1 MLSIAKMSA
10 GSAVSYHIHMQKD
23 GQVEDY
29 YSKEGEGK
37 WAGEGAAK
45 MGLTGTVNAADF
57 KSLAEGFDPKT
68 GEKLTQNSGK
78 TERIAGYDAT
88 FSAPKSVSIA
98 MSVSSESDAKLIQQ
112 AHDKAVQT
120 ALQFVQDKQSFSRTG
135 HDGLVKEKA
144 SLIIATFN
152 HQTSREQDPQ
162 IHTHSFIMNVAQR
175 QNGTTG
181 SLDATKIYDYKMATG
196 AIYRAELAS
205 QMKNLGYKIER
216 EGDSFRIQGVSKD
229 ADLEFS
235 TRRQQIEKE
244 LEKTGQSGAKA
255 SQIAALSTRQPKQIK
270 NQNELKSLWKDQAHA
285 IGVRE
290 QDFKTDLHK
299 TPDAQ
304 LIMPT
309 NSIVLDAITNN
320 KSLVKEQDIYRT
332 AAIES
337 IGNLTSKEAISLAEA
352 VKKDAIT
359 MQKEGANG
367 KNYGEVKYTNQATID
382 REKHIVDMA
391 KRVDT
396 TNGLIKESVEIALK
410 MNTDKGITLSQE
422 QAKVALELSQA
433 GAVKVL
439 IGDAGTGKSTTLEV
453 VKNAYEREKWQVLGA
468 APTGKAAAG
477 LQEGAGIK
485 ADTLLNYT

>member
-37 WAGEGAAK
+37 WVGEGAEK
-45 MGLTGTVNAADF
+45 LSLNGTVNASDF
-57 KSLAEGFDPKT
+57 KALAEGFDPKT

-78 TERIAGYDAT
+78 TDRVAGYDLT

-98 MSVSSESDAKLIQQ
+98 MAVSSESDAKLIQA
-112 AHDKAVQT
+112 AHDKAVSA
-120 ALQFVQDKQSFSRTG
+120 ALQFVQDKQAQTRTG

-144 SLIIATFN
+144 PLIVATFN

-162 IHTHSFIMNVAQR
+162 IHTHSFVFNIAER

-205 QMKNLGYKIER
+205 QMKDLGYKIEQD
-216 EGDSFRIQGVSKD
+216 GDSFRLQGVSKG
-229 ADLEFS
+229 ADNEFS
-235 TRRQQIEKE
+235 TRRQQIVKE

-270 NQNELKSLWKDQAHA
+270 DQNELKAMWKDQAQA
-285 IGVRE
+285 LGINE
-290 QDFKTDLHK
+290 KDLKTDLHK
-299 TPDAQ
+299 TPEAQ

-309 NSIVLDAITNN
+309 KDSVLDGITDN

-332 AAIES
+332 VAVEA
-337 IGNLTSKEAISLAEA
+337 IGNLSAKDSISMAES

-359 MQKEGANG
+359 MQKQDQFG
-367 KNYGEVKYTNQATID
+367 KNFGEVKYTNQATIN
-382 REKHIVDMA
+382 REKHIVAMA
-391 KRVDT
+391 KV
-396 TNGLIKESVEIALK
+396 ESAML
-410 MNTDKGITLSQE
+410 
-422 QAKVALELSQA
+422 
-433 GAVKVL
+433 
-439 IGDAGTGKSTTLEV
+439 
-453 VKNAYEREKWQVLGA
+453 
-468 APTGKAAAG
+468 
-477 LQEGAGIK
+477 
-485 ADTLLNYT
+485 